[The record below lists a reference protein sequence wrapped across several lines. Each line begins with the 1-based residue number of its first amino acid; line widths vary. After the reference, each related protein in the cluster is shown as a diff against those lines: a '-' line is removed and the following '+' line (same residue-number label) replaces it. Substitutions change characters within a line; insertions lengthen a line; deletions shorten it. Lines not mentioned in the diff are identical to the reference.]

1 MEFTPGCFVK
11 SITSP
16 GSHILLTL
24 CCMAI
29 YLGYLLQSRKGG
41 FASPVIFSD
50 MTINQL
56 TIYFSGNL
64 ATESATKEG
73 LVRRFPTSC
82 TRTPGWTRRSY
93 KLLWKIERSGG
104 WRCNNSS
111 IKRRRHRQVAGTR
124 KFRGLRGTAKLEQN
138 RAKSRNLQFIAKIR
152 EILPVREI
160 ENFAL

>member
-1 MEFTPGCFVK
+1 MDLKLGHSRFLTLEGLTEFTPGCFVK

-56 TIYFSGNL
+56 IIYFSGNL
-64 ATESATKEG
+64 ATESATKED
-73 LVRRFPTSC
+73 LVRRFPTSY

-93 KLLWKIERSGG
+93 KQLWKIERSGG
-104 WRCNNSS
+104 RRCNNSS
-111 IKRRRHRQVAGTR
+111 IKHRRLRQGRQALHTPLR
-124 KFRGLRGTAKLEQN
+124 KSMICST
-138 RAKSRNLQFIAKIR
+138 
-152 EILPVREI
+152 
-160 ENFAL
+160 